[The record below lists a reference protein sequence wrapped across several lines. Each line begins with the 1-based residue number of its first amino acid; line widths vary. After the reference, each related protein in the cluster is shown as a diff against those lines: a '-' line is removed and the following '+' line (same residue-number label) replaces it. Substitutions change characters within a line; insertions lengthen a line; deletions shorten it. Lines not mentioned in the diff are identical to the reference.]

1 MVHVLRKPLSEKT
14 VAANVLAH
22 GAGALNI
29 DASRI
34 ATTDSLG
41 GGRLAGPTNMA
52 ETCGG
57 PEWDRPW
64 MNDPGKREEYAQRT
78 ADKVARAEALGRWPS
93 NRILEHDEECRCIG
107 TKRVTASAAASGPT
121 LTGRSESN
129 SRGVFNGVESTPH
142 YADAEGKETVAAWD
156 CAPDCPVAALD
167 EQSGVS
173 KSSGGRFSGGNA
185 FGQDS
190 GWNKTNVYRQE
201 IERPTDTGGASRFY
215 KQVGGTTRT
224 DSE

>member
-1 MVHVLRKPLSEKT
+1 MKVIHVLRKPLSEGT

-22 GAGALNI
+22 GTGALNI

-34 ATTDSLG
+34 ATKDDLNGGAYSAGGRRSLPGDLREGASAGMFQEG
-41 GGRLAGPTNMA
+41 GGRL
-52 ETCGG
+52 
-57 PEWDRPW
+57 
-64 MNDPGKREEYAQRT
+64 PGQYEQPA
-78 ADKVARAEALGRWPS
+78 GRWPP
-93 NRILEHDEECRCIG
+93 NLILEHDPGCVCIG
-107 TKRVTASAAASGPT
+107 TKRVKGTSIHGEDIAVRRSGVHAEAGGHQAV
-121 LTGRSESN
+121 GRIQPVRGYSDADGSE
-129 SRGVFNGVESTPH
+129 VI
-142 YADAEGKETVAAWD
+142 AAWD

-215 KQVGGTTRT
+215 KQVGGQK
-224 DSE
+224 